1 MEATAGFPVLSLNL
15 LSAASKPVP
24 LMTRPTGLIRIS
36 ALLVMMLALTGCKTV
51 GGWFDGDKEKPTES
65 LPVEEMYRVGQ
76 DSMNRNNWNRAELY
90 FQRLVARFPYG
101 AYSEQAQ
108 LELAYVLYK
117 QSKNE
122 EATSA
127 IDRFIRTYPTHR
139 HIDYAYYLKALI
151 NFDQGRATLL
161 RIARQDMAKRDLG
174 APTQS
179 LNDFAEVLRRYP
191 NSRYAPDSRQRM
203 IYLRNLMARH
213 EIQVGLYYLDRD
225 AYVAAANRG
234 KYILQTY
241 PRSEHEGDALAL
253 MASAYTELGQ
263 DELAADTRKVLE
275 ANYPDHDY
283 LDGNWPD
290 GQGFFSKI
298 NPFSD

>member
-15 LSAASKPVP
+15 LSAASEPVP

-65 LPVEEMYRVGQ
+65 LPVEQMYQVGQ
-76 DSMNRNNWNRAELY
+76 DSMQRKNWNRAELY

-108 LELAYVLYK
+108 LELAYVMYK

-127 IDRFIRTYPTHR
+127 INRFIRTYPTHR

-213 EIQVGLYYLDRD
+213 EYQVGLYYLQRD

-253 MASAYTELGQ
+253 MAAAYTELGQ
-263 DELAADTRKVLE
+263 DALAADTRKVLE
-275 ANYPDHDY
+275 TNYPDHDY
-283 LDGNWPD
+283 LDGSWPD
-290 GQGFFSKI
+290 GKGLLSKI